1 MVVIITDNGEPL
13 SWVILHA
20 VQKNCQMATTMAENI
35 GIRRHDTI
43 SSDKGPS
50 HHVFLTI

>member
-1 MVVIITDNGEPL
+1 
-13 SWVILHA
+13 
-20 VQKNCQMATTMAENI
+20 VQKNCQMAMAMADII
-35 GIRRHDTI
+35 GIRRHDTIRI